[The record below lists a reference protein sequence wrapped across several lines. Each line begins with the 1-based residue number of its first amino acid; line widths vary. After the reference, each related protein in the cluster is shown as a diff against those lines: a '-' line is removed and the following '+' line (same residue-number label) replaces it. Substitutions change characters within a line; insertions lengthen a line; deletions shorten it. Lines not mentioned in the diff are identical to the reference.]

1 MSQAATTKSKTP
13 RRSVP
18 SAATVRPIA
27 IDQDDD
33 RFGPG
38 SAGLKMTPEEFDDV
52 PASEFVRGYR
62 YEVINGVLVVTPP
75 VGDAEAD
82 PNDELGHLLRTY
94 LEAHREKKPFDL
106 TMPERHVP
114 GTPNRR
120 RCERAVWVGLGR
132 LPETDRD
139 VPAIVIEF
147 VSSGRRNAFRDY
159 EEKRDEY
166 LAAGVKEYWI
176 IDRFRRVMTVYKT
189 KKTRKSSSTTYDI
202 VTEGRDYET
211 KLLPGFSLPLSRLL
225 EKADQWRPRKTVK
238 PDAPAGGTDG

>member
-1 MSQAATTKSKTP
+1 MSRTATTKSP
-13 RRSVP
+13 GRSDR
-18 SAATVRPIA
+18 AAAPARPIA
-27 IDQDDD
+27 VPREDE
-33 RFGPG
+33 RYGPG

-52 PASEFVRGYR
+52 PASMFVPGYR
-62 YEVINGVLVVTPP
+62 YEIINGVLVVTPP

-94 LEAHREKKPFDL
+94 LESREAKQSFDR

-120 RCERAVWVGLGR
+120 RCDRAVWVGLGR

-147 VSSGRRNAFRDY
+147 VSSGRRDAYRDY

-166 LAAGVKEYWI
+166 LNAGVKEYWI
-176 IDRFRRVMTVYKT
+176 IDRFRRLMTIYKT
-189 KKTRKSSSTTYDI
+189 KKTGRSSATTYDI
-202 VTEGRDYET
+202 VTEGQSYET
-211 KLLPGFSLPLSRLL
+211 KLLPGFTLPLSRLL
-225 EKADQWRPRKTVK
+225 EKADQWRPRKQSK